1 MDQDT
6 VIRLRRVVLRLARQ
20 LQAASTG
27 EGLTPTQASVLGV
40 IAIRGPL
47 SLAELTEIE
56 GLNPTMLSRVVG
68 KLDSFGLIS
77 RLRDPEDFR
86 AARVEVTPEGR
97 RRYDRITAERTAII
111 SECLAGMP
119 AEQEAALVAAL
130 PAFER
135 LAEDLRAAT
144 RGRGHLV
151 PEDSSLSLSRTSSGT
166 SHAHQHLFLLLQVQQ
181 RALTAEPSCV
191 AGQLPRAADYPVAGD
206 KDAQR
211 VTAHRGADLLSCHR
225 SA

>member
-40 IAIRGPL
+40 TAIRGPL
-47 SLAELTEIE
+47 SLAELTDIE

-68 KLDSFGLIS
+68 KLDAMGLIR

-86 AARVEVTPEGR
+86 AARVEVTPEGQG
-97 RRYDRITAERTAII
+97 RYDRIAAQRTAII

-135 LAEDLRAAT
+135 LAEDLRTDT
-144 RGRGHLV
+144 RGRQFV
-151 PEDSSLSLSRTSSGT
+151 REDS
-166 SHAHQHLFLLLQVQQ
+166 
-181 RALTAEPSCV
+181 
-191 AGQLPRAADYPVAGD
+191 
-206 KDAQR
+206 
-211 VTAHRGADLLSCHR
+211 
-225 SA
+225 

>member
-40 IAIRGPL
+40 TAIRGPL
-47 SLAELTEIE
+47 SLAELTDIE

-68 KLDSFGLIS
+68 KLDAMGLIR

-97 RRYDRITAERTAII
+97 QTYQRIAAERAAIV
-111 SECLAGMP
+111 SERVAGLP
-119 AEQEAALVAAL
+119 PEQEAALVAAL
-130 PAFER
+130 PALEN
-135 LAEDLRAAT
+135 LAEDLRAAAVR
-144 RGRGHLV
+144 RGRG
-151 PEDSSLSLSRTSSGT
+151 E
-166 SHAHQHLFLLLQVQQ
+166 
-181 RALTAEPSCV
+181 
-191 AGQLPRAADYPVAGD
+191 
-206 KDAQR
+206 
-211 VTAHRGADLLSCHR
+211 RG
-225 SA
+225 